1 MLSAAIEQTYAS
13 DANGM
18 SAPTAARPL
27 FAAYSP
33 SPLNDAAAP
42 PFPGLEADEED
53 DTKAGR
59 VDLDFERPQ
68 ALWVPIARAEPPSDR
83 PVRFIDGSIRSKTV
97 GSIVVGMRRRPL
109 IAAAVSAAALEL
121 DGRSLRRGSGARTAK
136 VLAVHSNGM
145 DAGDLREA
153 FHALAGAGV
162 KLLTSEVEAQGDF
175 DTLRRT
181 TRSIAMLAMEEA
193 ERDVMLADMGTPTL
207 MDGLL
212 ERRLAA
218 QRHDVPVA
226 GLVKRQMATY
236 LPAGLQELTYS
247 LQPGE
252 RTPAF
257 VLDTPQHVTLVNT
270 YVRLSSQTGASPS
283 YGIVRLT
290 APLEYVEREHRNDL
304 PAYLSGLAGYL
315 YRIRCRDQG
324 YTRSGI
330 SVEPIVRCED
340 HLHAILPDL
349 EALVPKLHRMFRA
362 GA

>member
-1 MLSAAIEQTYAS
+1 MPQT
-13 DANGM
+13 
-18 SAPTAARPL
+18 TVTRPL
-27 FAAYSP
+27 FAAYAP
-33 SPLNDAAAP
+33 SPLNDASVP

-68 ALWVPIARAEPPSDR
+68 AAWAPIPPADPPDDR
-83 PVRFIDGSIRSKTV
+83 PVRFIDGSIKSKTV

-109 IAAAVSAAALEL
+109 IAAAVTAAALEFDAGL
-121 DGRSLRRGSGARTAK
+121 GGRSLKRGTGARKAK
-136 VLAVHSNGM
+136 VLALHSN
-145 DAGDLREA
+145 RIEEA
-153 FHALAGAGV
+153 DPRASIHPLGEIGV

-193 ERDVMLADMGTPTL
+193 ERDVMLAEMGKPTL

-218 QRHDVPVA
+218 QRHDVPVI

-236 LPAGLQELTYS
+236 LPAGLQELTYT

-283 YGIVRLT
+283 YGVVRVT
-290 APLEYVEREHRNDL
+290 VPLEYVEREHRDDM

-330 SVEPIVRCED
+330 SVDPIVRCED
-340 HLHAILPDL
+340 HLHAILPNLD
-349 EALVPKLHRMFRA
+349 ALIPKLHRMFRSA
-362 GA
+362 A

>member
-1 MLSAAIEQTYAS
+1 MPAT
-13 DANGM
+13 
-18 SAPTAARPL
+18 TAARPL
-27 FAAYSP
+27 FAAYAP
-33 SPLNDAAAP
+33 SPLNDASVP
-42 PFPGLEADEED
+42 PFPGHEADDED

-59 VDLDFERPQ
+59 VDLDYERPQ
-68 ALWVPIARAEPPSDR
+68 SAWAAIGPADPPDDC

-121 DGRSLRRGSGARTAK
+121 DGRSLRRGLGARTAK
-136 VLAVHSNGM
+136 VLAVHSNGI
-145 DAGDLREA
+145 DEADLRDA
-153 FHALAGAGV
+153 FHALDAVDV

-193 ERDVMLADMGTPTL
+193 ERDVMLAEMTKPTL

-218 QRHDVPVA
+218 QKHDVPVI

-283 YGIVRLT
+283 YGVVRVT
-290 APLEYVEREHRNDL
+290 VPLEYVEREHRSDM

-315 YRIRCRDQG
+315 YSIRCRDQG

-330 SVEPIVRCED
+330 SVDPIVRCED
-340 HLHAILPDL
+340 HLHAILPNLD
-349 EALVPKLHRMFRA
+349 ALIPRLHRMFRSA
-362 GA
+362 A